1 MELTRLGRVLP
12 NIHYMLDDLDGGLV
26 DCIRTMVQEGLKL
39 RVFNNVMSNSL
50 ISWIV
55 QQFLHCI
62 YLSVGWVLIPCLKSI
77 KSVVPNHI
85 AHHYSK
91 ELNGKSFRNYQFSSC
106 AKLGDVCKSWAI
118 WLMQL
123 LAVNSTTRWLS
134 VPTSPNVTTQL
145 SNLLTPYLCFLHTS
159 HKIVLIFTLIT
170 D

>member
-12 NIHYMLDDLDGGLV
+12 NIRYMLDDLDGGLI
-26 DCIRTMVQEGLKL
+26 DRIGAMVQEGLKL
-39 RVFNNVMSNSL
+39 RVFNNLMSNSL

-55 QQFLHCI
+55 QQFYTI

-85 AHHYSK
+85 AHQYSK

-123 LAVNSTTRWLS
+123 LAVNSTTRWS
-134 VPTSPNVTTQL
+134 SNPTKCQNTIIQSIDPLPVLPTH
-145 SNLLTPYLCFLHTS
+145 LT
-159 HKIVLIFTLIT
+159 
-170 D
+170 